1 MSHPRRIEVMDGNS
15 PPLGVHAR
23 AEHTRRAEQHTHRPG
38 VHGIYHRLPSLV
50 GLALL
55 YEADFACWDA
65 VVLHQFALD
74 FGVHAP
80 TTSGLVRAQIRKDEL
95 RAFLRVVLAVIL
107 RYHLGAMAR
116 LVVGVVLVVRVNHA
130 HVQCHFPCIVRGDE
144 HLRLLL
150 RFRERRSAQYRRVA
164 RLGELHQLPDKHL
177 LVRGGRYVVQYLVLL
192 RTVHANVLRRAVVGY
207 LVVERRQLRHLDEV
221 AEAFLLH
228 DVVRHVELE
237 IGRLLGEDG
246 SPCVEAADVLF
257 LQRLRAQ
264 VFEQQVQFRQRVA
277 DGRARQERRPQVPA
291 RPFLY
296 GADGEQQVQRLLAS
310 LGVAQPRHTVMARVE
325 RQVLELVT

>member
-1 MSHPRRIEVMDGNS
+1 
-15 PPLGVHAR
+15 
-23 AEHTRRAEQHTHRPG
+23 
-38 VHGIYHRLPSLV
+38 
-50 GLALL
+50 
-55 YEADFACWDA
+55 
-65 VVLHQFALD
+65 
-74 FGVHAP
+74 
-80 TTSGLVRAQIRKDEL
+80 
-95 RAFLRVVLAVIL
+95 
-107 RYHLGAMAR
+107 MAR
-116 LVVGVVLVVRVNHA
+116 LVVGVVLVIRVYHA

-150 RFRERRSAQYRRVA
+150 RFRERRSAQYRRIA

-264 VFEQQVQFRQRVA
+264 VLEQQV
-277 DGRARQERRPQVPA
+277 
-291 RPFLY
+291 
-296 GADGEQQVQRLLAS
+296 
-310 LGVAQPRHTVMARVE
+310 
-325 RQVLELVT
+325 